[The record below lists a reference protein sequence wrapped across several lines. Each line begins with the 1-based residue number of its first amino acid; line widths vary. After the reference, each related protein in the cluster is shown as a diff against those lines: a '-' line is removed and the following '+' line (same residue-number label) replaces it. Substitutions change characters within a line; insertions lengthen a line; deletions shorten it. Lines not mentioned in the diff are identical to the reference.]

1 MRHFI
6 QSVSLIT
13 GLGLA
18 GLAQAECPIDIPAA
32 LIVDCIVAEGASGES
47 ISASDEFNLDE
58 AMAVYKAEDGS
69 IEVASTTD
77 EK

>member
-6 QSVSLIT
+6 QSILII
-13 GLGLA
+13 A
-18 GLAQAECPIDIPAA
+18 GLSLTGMAQAECPIDIPAA
-32 LIVDCIVAEGASGES
+32 LIIECIVEEGAGG
-47 ISASDEFNLDE
+47 EFNLSE
-58 AMAVYKAEDGS
+58 AMAVYEADDGS